1 VKSVATKK
9 EWLDQEKDELFD
21 NQDDTDDFYSEDEI
35 ELLLEDD
42 EISDEE
48 EAFMMGYMSLDE
60 EAEQ

>member
-1 VKSVATKK
+1 VATKK

>member
-1 VKSVATKK
+1 MATKK